1 MTEARI
7 NSEAELIALL
17 APLTDGAPGAF
28 GLKDDCARLTPTAG
42 YDLVLKTDPVR
53 AGVHFFPDDP
63 PEDIAWKALAVNVSD
78 LAAKGAEP
86 VAYLMALSFPEP
98 PQRSWMQRFADGL
111 KQAQETF
118 GCTLIGGDTDRAPG
132 PLSIAITAI
141 GQVPTGQ
148 MVRRDTA
155 KAGDAIYISGT
166 LGDSGL
172 GLRLHA
178 EARDGRRDL
187 RDRWGLTDWHCSIL
201 VNRYLR
207 PQPRIELA
215 GFIRQHAS
223 ASMDI
228 SDGLVK
234 DLERMCRASGVAAEV
249 DSALIDFSVP
259 AVHVLTR
266 EPAEFSNIISAGD
279 DYEILAAVPQDQ
291 IGAVRSKNQHLPV
304 KVHRIGTF
312 TAGSGVIVKRI
323 DGTIIPFDR
332 TGWDHF

>member
-1 MTEARI
+1 MIDARLT
-7 NSEAELIALL
+7 SEAELIALL
-17 APLTDGAPGAF
+17 MPLTTGAPGAF

-63 PEDIAWKALAVNVSD
+63 PEAIAWKALAVNVSD

-98 PQRSWMQRFADGL
+98 PMGRWMQNFAAGL
-111 KQAQETF
+111 KLAQDTF

-132 PLSIAITAI
+132 PLSIAITVI
-141 GQVPTGQ
+141 GQVPSGQ

-187 RDRWGLTDWHCSIL
+187 RDRWGLADFQTKALID
-201 VNRYLR
+201 RYLR
-207 PQPRIELA
+207 PEPRIELSA
-215 GFIRQHAS
+215 LLRQHAS

-234 DLERMCRASGVAAEV
+234 DLERMCRASGVGADVNGALMEFSGPAA
-249 DSALIDFSVP
+249 
-259 AVHVLTR
+259 HVLAR
-266 EPAEFSNIISAGD
+266 ESAAFSTIISAGD
-279 DYEILAAVPQDQ
+279 DYEILAAIPQGEVD
-291 IGAVRSKNQHLPV
+291 AVNGKNGHLPV
-304 KVHRIGTF
+304 RLQRIGTF
-312 TAGSGVIVKRI
+312 TTGSGVIVRRI
-323 DGTIIPFDR
+323 DGAIIPFYR